1 MFRDIEALRTKSIT
15 CAAVAACIISPLM
28 AQSALTQRI
37 SVSSTGQQ
45 SNSNSKYP
53 HVTPDGRYVVFDSYA
68 TNLDPSDTTLY
79 SDVFVRDRLLG
90 TTTLVSVSTNGAQ
103 GDGDSYISGISDDGK
118 IIVFESEAT
127 NLVPGD
133 TNNHTD
139 VFVHEMATGKTT
151 RVSVDSAGGQ
161 GDGDSYAP
169 VISGNGRFV
178 AFASAADNLVP
189 GDLNVA
195 LDVFLY
201 DRVTQITTRVSVDSS
216 GIEAAGSSSN
226 PSIDADGG
234 LVAFDSSAPNL
245 VPGDTNAA
253 SDVFVHDN
261 LTGTTT
267 RVSVDSNGV
276 QGDMLSYIPRISAAG
291 HLVAFVSLANNL
303 AANDVNQTLD
313 VFVHD
318 LQTGQTTL
326 VSANLAGNPGNS
338 ASTFPAISVD
348 ERWIAFQS
356 DATNLVANDL
366 AGTDVYVRDLLAG
379 HTDKMSVSTAGAPG
393 NGSSSSPSI
402 SGDGRFVAY
411 YSSANNLVP
420 GDTNGAQDIFL
431 RDRDATSA
439 TSLCDPGANG
449 VIACPCAN
457 APSGPGRGCNNSSA
471 TGGASIS
478 ASGIAYLTSDT
489 LVFTTSGEKPSAT
502 SIVLQGNALNASGA
516 VFGQGV
522 RCATGALKRLYTKT
536 ASAGSI
542 TVPNIGGGDPTVSAR
557 SSTLGD
563 VIAAGQSRW
572 YLVYYRDP
580 TVLGGCP
587 SASTFNATQTLQIDW
602 SL

>member
-1 MFRDIEALRTKSIT
+1 MSTGKTTRVSVDTLGVEGDGDNYG
-15 CAAVAACIISPLM
+15 P
-28 AQSALTQRI
+28 RI
-37 SVSSTGQQ
+37 SG
-45 SNSNSKYP
+45 N
-53 HVTPDGRYVVFDSYA
+53 GRYVTFISAADNLVTGDTNVA
-68 TNLDPSDTTLY
+68 T
-79 SDVFVRDRLLG
+79 DVFVRDLLLQ
-90 TTTLVSVSTNGAQ
+90 TTTRVSVDSSGNQGNGNSGNPSISA
-103 GDGDSYISGISDDGK
+103 DGRFIAFDSQ
-118 IIVFESEAT
+118 AT

-133 TNNHTD
+133 TN
-139 VFVHEMATGKTT
+139 G
-151 RVSVDSAGGQ
+151 
-161 GDGDSYAP
+161 
-169 VISGNGRFV
+169 
-178 AFASAADNLVP
+178 
-189 GDLNVA
+189 
-195 LDVFLY
+195 
-201 DRVTQITTRVSVDSS
+201 
-216 GIEAAGSSSN
+216 
-226 PSIDADGG
+226 
-234 LVAFDSSAPNL
+234 
-245 VPGDTNAA
+245 A

-276 QGDMLSYIPRISAAG
+276 QGDNLSYVPSLSAAG
-291 HLVAFVSLANNL
+291 HLVAFVSLADNF

-326 VSANLAGNPGNS
+326 VSANLAGDPGNG

-348 ERWIAFQS
+348 EHWIAFQS
-356 DATNLVANDL
+356 DATNLVASDL

-379 HTDKMSVSTAGAPG
+379 HTEKMSVSTAGVPG
-393 NGSSSSPSI
+393 NGGSSSPSI

-411 YSSANNLVP
+411 YSFASNLVS

-431 RDRDATSA
+431 RDRAAAGA

-457 APSGPGRGCNNSSA
+457 APSGSGRGCNNSSA

-502 SIVLQGNALNASGA
+502 SIVLQGNELNSSGA

-542 TVPNIGGGDPTVSAR
+542 TAPNIGGGDPTVSAR
-557 SSTLGD
+557 SSALGD
-563 VIAAGQSRW
+563 TISAGQSRW

-587 SASTFNATQTLQIDW
+587 AASTFNATQTLRVDW
-602 SL
+602 SN